1 MEGRKK
7 KNGKKSVDNKLLR
20 SVTGYAR
27 DTRCDDRES
36 WGQKCFSLLFL
47 KGRREEGG
55 SHARDLIRRQG
66 RTRVSRIPAAQLVEI
81 LLTTIRKY
89 RTVKEEEKEKR
100 VSTKP
105 FPSSTLADT
114 GCYATHE
121 LDAMHSG
128 WACEDFIITSSLP
141 TECIRIEKCAGLF
154 FSYRGYRDNAR
165 MPVTRARIHPS
176 FGRERER
183 EREIPL
189 VSLTP
194 VTLLLFFPPWISS
207 CARRTVDV
215 RRKGGRRIPLAEG
228 QRQRERER
236 GRSGVIWG

>member
-1 MEGRKK
+1 MFLPPLSKGEEGR
-7 KNGKKSVDNKLLR
+7 GR
-20 SVTGYAR
+20 IACAR
-27 DTRCDDRES
+27 FNTKARTNAR
-36 WGQKCFSLLFL
+36 FSHSCRATCRNSTYYYTEIPYR
-47 KGRREEGG
+47 KRR
-55 SHARDLIRRQG
+55 RR
-66 RTRVSRIPAAQLVEI
+66 R
-81 LLTTIRKY
+81 
-89 RTVKEEEKEKR
+89 EKEKR

-105 FPSSTLADT
+105 FPSCASTLADT

-128 WACEDFIITSSLP
+128 WACGDFIITSSLP

>member
-1 MEGRKK
+1 
-7 KNGKKSVDNKLLR
+7 
-20 SVTGYAR
+20 
-27 DTRCDDRES
+27 
-36 WGQKCFSLLFL
+36 
-47 KGRREEGG
+47 
-55 SHARDLIRRQG
+55 
-66 RTRVSRIPAAQLVEI
+66 
-81 LLTTIRKY
+81 
-89 RTVKEEEKEKR
+89 
-100 VSTKP
+100 
-105 FPSSTLADT
+105 
-114 GCYATHE
+114 
-121 LDAMHSG
+121 MHSG
-128 WACEDFIITSSLP
+128 WACGDFIITSSLP

-236 GRSGVIWG
+236 GVVAGLYGGEREREREGEARGDAAGRGRWCAGDGTGSETRASANQSL